1 MGGIDMNMKM
11 TKKRM
16 FYTLTVTMIVVFST
30 TFAILMTLERNDY
43 RNYLQGEYSKSMYEL
58 MDALENIE
66 DNLSK
71 SAITATKEQ
80 RIVIFD
86 EIFRHA
92 SIADDRLHSL
102 PVPQE
107 TINGTAKFLT
117 QVGDYSYTLVK
128 SSMNDNEITDD
139 QYASIDNLRE
149 QSYNLKSDLNNLL
162 ADINEGRVKWGE
174 IRKKASGVFA
184 KNEENLISGKFETI
198 QKQVVQYPTL
208 IYDGPF
214 SDNIL
219 EMKPRVNDME
229 IVSEESAREVVKKAL
244 GNDKI
249 ESLELRTV
257 SEQATID
264 VYSFN
269 VKMKGRKAEENVVC
283 EISKHGGKLVYIL
296 DSRAIGQPTISQ
308 EKAAEEGTKF
318 LNDLGYTGM
327 VSSYVLTYEDTI
339 IVNYVYHL
347 NDIPIY
353 TDQINLKIALDNGA
367 VTGVVAD
374 KYLVTHVTD
383 KQIQKAK
390 LSQEQANEKVSKR
403 LNVENVRLA
412 VIPSD
417 TNKEILCYEYKGT
430 YNDDTF
436 LVYVNAESG
445 EPERILKIVN
455 TPNGQM
461 TI

>member
-1 MGGIDMNMKM
+1 MNNKM

-16 FYTLTVTMIVVFST
+16 FYTLAVTLIVVFST

-58 MDALENIE
+58 INAVENIE
-66 DNLSK
+66 DNLAK
-71 SAITATKEQ
+71 SAISGTKEQ
-80 RIVIFD
+80 RIVMFE

-92 SIADDRLHSL
+92 TTADDRLHSL

-107 TINGTAKFLT
+107 TTNETSRFLT
-117 QVGDYSYTLVK
+117 QVGDYCYSLVK
-128 SSMNDNEITDD
+128 SSMNGNDISDEQFAT
-139 QYASIDNLRE
+139 IDNLRD
-149 QSYNLKSDLNNLL
+149 QSYNLKSELNNML
-162 ADINEGRVKWGE
+162 ADINEGRVRWGE

-184 KNEENLISGKFETI
+184 KNEENFISGKFQTI

-214 SDNIL
+214 SDNVL
-219 EMKPRVNDME
+219 EIKPKVNDLN
-229 IVSEESAREVVKKAL
+229 IVSEDDAREVVKKAL

-249 ESLELRTV
+249 AGIELRSV
-257 SEQATID
+257 SDQSAID

-269 VKMKGRKAEENVVC
+269 VKMKERTSEDSVVC
-283 EISKHGGKLVYIL
+283 EVSKHGGKLVYIL
-296 DSRAIGQPTISQ
+296 DSRAVGQPTVSSEQ
-308 EKAAEEGTKF
+308 AVEAGRKF

-339 IVNYVYHL
+339 IANYVLHI
-347 NDIPIY
+347 NDVPIY
-353 TDQINLKIALDNGA
+353 TDQINLKIALDNGSI
-367 VTGVVAD
+367 TGVEAE
-374 KYLVTHVTD
+374 KYLVTHVENR
-383 KQIQKAK
+383 QLPKAK
-390 LSQEQANEKVSKR
+390 ISQEKASEKVSKR
-403 LNVENVRLA
+403 LKVDNVRLS
-412 VIPSD
+412 VIPTD
-417 TNKEILCYEYKGT
+417 TNKEVLCYEYKGT

-436 LVYVNAESG
+436 LVYINAENG

-455 TPNGQM
+455 TPNGEM

>member
-1 MGGIDMNMKM
+1 MNIKM

-16 FYTLTVTMIVVFST
+16 FYTLAVTIIVVFST

-58 MDALENIE
+58 IDSLENIE

-80 RIVIFD
+80 RVMIFD

-92 SIADDRLHSL
+92 TVADDRLHSL

-107 TINGTAKFLT
+107 TINETAKFLT
-117 QVGDYSYTLVK
+117 QVGDFCYTLVK
-128 SSMNDNEITDD
+128 ASANGSDISDE
-139 QYASIDNLRE
+139 QYANIDSLKE
-149 QSYNLKSDLNNLL
+149 YSYNLKSVLNNLL
-162 ADINEGRVKWGE
+162 ADINEGRVRWGE

-184 KNEENLISGKFETI
+184 QNDEELVSGKFQTI

-214 SDNIL
+214 SDNVL
-219 EMKPRVNDME
+219 EIKPKVNDLNT
-229 IVSEESAREVVKKAL
+229 VSEEDAREVVKKAL
-244 GNDKI
+244 GNDNI
-249 ESLELRTV
+249 ANIDLRTV
-257 SEQATID
+257 SDQSTID

-269 VKMKGRKAEENVVC
+269 VKMKGRKDEENVVC
-283 EISKHGGKLVYIL
+283 EISKHGGKLVYLL
-296 DSRAIGQPTISQ
+296 DSRAVGQPTLAP

-318 LNDLGYTGM
+318 LNDLGYSGM

-339 IVNYVYHL
+339 IVNYILHL
-347 NDIPIY
+347 NDTPIY
-353 TDQINLKIALDNGA
+353 TDQINLKIALDNGSI
-367 VTGVVAD
+367 TGVEAQ
-374 KYLVTHVTD
+374 KYLVSHVENR
-383 KQIQKAK
+383 QIPAAK
-390 LSQEQANEKVSKR
+390 VSQEKASEKVSKR
-403 LNVENVRLA
+403 LNIENVRLA
-412 VIPSD
+412 VIPTE

-430 YNDDTF
+430 YKDETF
-436 LVYVNAESG
+436 MVYINAENG